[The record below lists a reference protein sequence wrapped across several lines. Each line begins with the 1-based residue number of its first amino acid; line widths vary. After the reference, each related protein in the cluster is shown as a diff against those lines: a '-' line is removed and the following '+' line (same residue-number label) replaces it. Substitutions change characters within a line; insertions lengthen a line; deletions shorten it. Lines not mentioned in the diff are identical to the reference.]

1 MLPLAGDFVSRTTNN
16 EYNNNEY
23 MSANGQ
29 TFDDQG
35 PLPPGWKTRM
45 DPVENRR
52 CYYNRGTNQTQWTRP
67 NAVEERMSATM
78 DPCPICYDALDDS
91 NSVVVCWNSHTLCSG
106 CYDRCLADSRSSNK
120 NCSICRVKMFDWSP
134 DKDPTT
140 GTRLVAASVAPAA
153 QPRRQHRC
161 GNCGVAG
168 HNRRTCPQLR
178 DVRAAA
184 GGEAPVDDSGIRR
197 RTPSQ
202 VTALTDV
209 GGNWRWEYTNE
220 RDFLSLLRRF
230 GPCTPMEDRWVY
242 GYDGRP
248 AEQNLE
254 IFWVLD
260 HQNNPYIR
268 APWFVTQ
275 GVVAIRAD
283 MVDEV

>member
-1 MLPLAGDFVSRTTNN
+1 
-16 EYNNNEY
+16 
-23 MSANGQ
+23 MSTSGQ

-91 NSVVVCWNSHTLCSG
+91 NSVVVCWNSHALCSG

-134 DKDPTT
+134 DKDPIT
-140 GTRLVAASVAPAA
+140 GLVAASDQPPLNVAH
-153 QPRRQHRC
+153 PRRQHRC

-168 HNRRTCPQLR
+168 HNRRTCPQLLGDR
-178 DVRAAA
+178 V
-184 GGEAPVDDSGIRR
+184 VDAFDEETQQER
-197 RTPSQ
+197 RTPNQ
-202 VTALTDV
+202 VAALSDV
-209 GGNWRWEYTNE
+209 GGNWRWEYTNA
-220 RDFLSLLRRF
+220 RDYASLIRRF
-230 GPCTPMEDRWVY
+230 GPCTPMEQRWVY

-268 APWFVTQ
+268 APWFVTPGPR
-275 GVVAIRAD
+275 GVVAIR
-283 MVDEV
+283 